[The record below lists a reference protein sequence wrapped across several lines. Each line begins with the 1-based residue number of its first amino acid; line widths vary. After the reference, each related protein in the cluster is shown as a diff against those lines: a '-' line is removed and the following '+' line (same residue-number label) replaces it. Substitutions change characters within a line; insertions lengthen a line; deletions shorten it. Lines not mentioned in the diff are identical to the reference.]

1 MRFIRRFVI
10 LAVIVGAGVKLLRSL
25 GLLGGGECTTACDC
39 SQGRLDCTCGHA
51 TCLAP
56 GAA

>member
-25 GLLGGGECTTACDC
+25 GLLGGGKCTPTCDC
-39 SQGRLDCTCGHA
+39 SQGRIDCICGHT